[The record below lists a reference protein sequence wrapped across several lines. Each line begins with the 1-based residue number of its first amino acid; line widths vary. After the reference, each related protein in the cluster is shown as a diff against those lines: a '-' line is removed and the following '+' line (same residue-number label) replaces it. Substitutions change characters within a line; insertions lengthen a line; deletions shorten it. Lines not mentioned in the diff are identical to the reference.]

1 MHSSTCI
8 LNIDYLFFRFQKI
21 LMIQVRLMIQV
32 MMTQWFE
39 SHKAG
44 PSRKRS
50 RADENNDGGI
60 SQQMERLQLQ
70 DMLIKIR
77 YKFIFL
83 TDSISLLH
91 NLPKILLPNIQY
103 LFANTSKSEP
113 WMWTNLCL
121 VFTKFSNDANM
132 QLRHRVIVNHDV
144 EGRL

>member
-1 MHSSTCI
+1 MILARMNYLKLGNITHAFFVDLHLEYRLFVFQVPEDSDDSSEADDSSDDDT
-8 LNIDYLFFRFQKI
+8 
-21 LMIQVRLMIQV
+21 MG
-32 MMTQWFE
+32 E
-39 SHKAG
+39 SPKAG

-50 RADENNDGGI
+50 RADENDDGGI

-70 DMLIKIR
+70 DFKLQLR

-113 WMWTNLCL
+113 
-121 VFTKFSNDANM
+121 
-132 QLRHRVIVNHDV
+132 
-144 EGRL
+144 